1 MSMPL
6 SGYPYIKPARQKT
19 SLLGVENYNA
29 IGKSFFSFKAFH
41 HNLLAHQ
48 GVDTQLCSKNT

>member
-1 MSMPL
+1 MPL